1 MVIRKKA
8 IFFDR
13 DGTLIKSNLSSDK
26 KPIAIKNLSEL
37 KLFPSV
43 KKILKKLNKEFLIFI
58 ITNQPDVYRGI
69 NTKKNVIEINNYL
82 KKILPIKKIYTC
94 FCSSKNCTFRKP
106 NPGMMI
112 DASKKYNIDL
122 KKSYVVGDRWK
133 DIDAGHK
140 VRCKTIFINKDYK
153 EKLKEKPSYTIRY
166 FSEIE
171 RIFKC

>member
-94 FCSSKNCTFRKP
+94 FCSSKNCIFRKP

-140 VRCKTIFINKDYK
+140 VRCKTIFINKDYE
-153 EKLKEKPSYTIRY
+153 EKLKEKPAYTIRY

>member
-112 DASKKYNIDL
+112 DASKEYNIDL

-153 EKLKEKPSYTIRY
+153 EKLKEKPAYTIRY

>member
-153 EKLKEKPSYTIRY
+153 EKLKEKPAYTIRY

>member
-171 RIFKC
+171 KIFKC

>member
-1 MVIRKKA
+1 VVIRKKA

-140 VRCKTIFINKDYK
+140 VRCKTIFINKDYE
-153 EKLKEKPSYTIRY
+153 EKLKEKPAYTIRY